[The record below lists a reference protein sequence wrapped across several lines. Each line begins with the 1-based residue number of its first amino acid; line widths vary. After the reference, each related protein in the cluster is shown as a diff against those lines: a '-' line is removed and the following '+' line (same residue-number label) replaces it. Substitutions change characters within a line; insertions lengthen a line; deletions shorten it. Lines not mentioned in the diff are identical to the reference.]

1 MNFVQQANYLEDV
14 PKDQLISMSQD
25 PNPQFPAFLVLNEIT
40 RRTTNE
46 KNYQAMLN
54 KPTSTVA
61 QEVVSNF
68 AQPKGLQGGAPQTT
82 PLSTNISAGL
92 SGAPTAPMQMAA
104 SGGITGFA
112 NTGSTTLPTGYT
124 ILQLADKLGVD
135 IANPDGSLKTQDQ
148 IKNEVTIAY
157 QGATTP
163 AVAPPSTVT
172 DTSILPAGSQPR
184 TIDPV
189 EIQNQLSKTVPSAL
203 GIDQDKVA
211 GLPQVNTT
219 TTSAPPTSG
228 IAQTTADKFS
238 EAMKSGVFDSPRI
251 DIKDLGN
258 ITPDREALPEIP
270 KIERDY
276 YEVSDADRQRDLDV
290 AALAGLAQAV
300 GGAKNLAEFGSGVGG
315 VALNISDIKAG
326 QRKEQRE
333 ISDSKYRDQLAMYGL
348 EFDRTRIINEA
359 LTADNAAEM
368 AAKLKIAEK
377 NLDLDSKDADRA
389 ISAIRNDTTLAQID
403 ATNNAQ
409 LKPFVT
415 GFMAELNSLK
425 EKTLPSEADLTRI
438 KALENLINQ
447 LLVNATQK
455 AGVDMAQ
462 IILEAAPDLQFD
474 PTTGQIKTN

>member
-68 AQPKGLQGGAPQTT
+68 AQPKGLQGGAPQAT
-82 PLSTNISAGL
+82 PLPTNISAGL

-124 ILQLADKLGVD
+124 ILQLADQLGVD

-172 DTSILPAGSQPR
+172 DTSVLPAGSQPR
-184 TIDPV
+184 TIDPIA
-189 EIQNQLSKTVPSAL
+189 IQNQLSKTVPSAL

-219 TTSAPPTSG
+219 TTSASPSSG

-238 EAMKSGVFDSPRI
+238 EAMESGVFATPRI

-258 ITPDREALPEIP
+258 ITPNREPLPEIP

-315 VALNISDIKAG
+315 VALNISDIKASQREE
-326 QRKEQRE
+326 QRKT
-333 ISDSKYRDQLAMYGL
+333 SDAKYRDQLAMYGL

-359 LTADNAAEM
+359 LTADNATEIS
-368 AAKLKIAEK
+368 AKLEIVKK
-377 NLDLDSKDADRA
+377 NLDLDAKDADRA
-389 ISAIRNDTTLAQID
+389 ITAIRNDTTLAQID

-425 EKTLPSEADLTRI
+425 EKTLPSEADLARI
-438 KALENLINQ
+438 AELENLINQ

-455 AGVDMAQ
+455 AGVNMAQ
-462 IILEAAPDLQFD
+462 IISDAAPDLQFD